1 MKQSKFSE
9 EQIISILREAEKGE
23 QTISAVC
30 RAHSI
35 SENTFYKW
43 RQKYGGIE
51 VADVRRLREL
61 EKENA
66 RLKRLLAERD
76 IEIDAMKEV
85 LAKKWEMP
93 LPSGKWGGRWK
104 RCTAVSGA
112 GGRWLG

>member
-9 EQIISILREAEKGE
+9 EQIITILREAEKGE
-23 QTISAVC
+23 QAIGAVC

-51 VADVRRLREL
+51 VSEARRLREL

-85 LAKKWEMP
+85 LAKKW
-93 LPSGKWGGRWK
+93 
-104 RCTAVSGA
+104 
-112 GGRWLG
+112 

>member
-9 EQIISILREAEKGE
+9 EQIISILREAEKNH

-30 RAHSI
+30 RAPSI

-51 VADVRRLREL
+51 ISDTRRLREL
-61 EKENA
+61 ERENA

-85 LAKKWEMP
+85 LAKKW
-93 LPSGKWGGRWK
+93 
-104 RCTAVSGA
+104 
-112 GGRWLG
+112 

>member
-9 EQIISILREAEKGE
+9 EQIISILREATKGE
-23 QTISAVC
+23 QTIGAVC

-43 RQKYGGIE
+43 RQKYGGMEI
-51 VADVRRLREL
+51 ADAKRLREL

-66 RLKRLLAERD
+66 RLKRLLAESA

-85 LAKKWEMP
+85 IAKKW
-93 LPSGKWGGRWK
+93 
-104 RCTAVSGA
+104 
-112 GGRWLG
+112 

>member
-9 EQIISILREAEKGE
+9 EQIISILREAQKGE

-51 VADVRRLREL
+51 VSDARRLREL
-61 EKENA
+61 ERENA

-85 LAKKWEMP
+85 LTKKW
-93 LPSGKWGGRWK
+93 
-104 RCTAVSGA
+104 
-112 GGRWLG
+112 

>member
-9 EQIISILREAEKGE
+9 EQIITILREAEKSE

-51 VADVRRLREL
+51 VPEARRLREL

-85 LAKKWEMP
+85 LAKKW
-93 LPSGKWGGRWK
+93 
-104 RCTAVSGA
+104 
-112 GGRWLG
+112 

>member
-9 EQIISILREAEKGE
+9 EQIISILREAEKSQ

-51 VADVRRLREL
+51 VSEARRLREL
-61 EKENA
+61 ERENA

-85 LAKKWEMP
+85 LTKKW
-93 LPSGKWGGRWK
+93 
-104 RCTAVSGA
+104 
-112 GGRWLG
+112 